1 MSIAAACTCLY
12 DRSQVDVQ
20 LDGQLISSTGV
31 SPMSVDALPSFYPAK
46 LRKTVLDM
54 AFAGSSVHIPCAFS
68 IIELL
73 AVLYRSFLRYPGDDP
88 LAPDRDYLVLSKGH
102 GVMAQ
107 YACLREKGWI
117 GEREITGYFSDGSN
131 LKGLSDSRI
140 TGLEVTSG
148 SLGHGFSVGVG
159 LALAA
164 QLKGT
169 RQNVYTIVG
178 DGELNEGAIW
188 EGAMFAAHHELAKFM
203 VIVDENGYQA
213 MGTTQEV
220 LNLGSI
226 ELKFASFG
234 FESVSVDGHDE
245 LAIETAIHQLRAST
259 NRSPKALIARTVK
272 GKGVPFMEN
281 NNSWHY
287 TRLNAETYARAVDAL
302 GAEI

>member
-1 MSIAAACTCLY
+1 
-12 DRSQVDVQ
+12 
-20 LDGQLISSTGV
+20 
-31 SPMSVDALPSFYPAK
+31 
-46 LRKTVLDM
+46 M

-68 IIELL
+68 IVELL
-73 AVLYRSFLRYPGDDP
+73 AVLYRSFLRYPGNNP

-117 GEREITGYFSDGSN
+117 SERDVTGYFSDGSH

-164 QLKGT
+164 QLKRS
-169 RQNVYTIVG
+169 RQSVYTIVG
-178 DGELNEGAIW
+178 DGELNEGPIW
-188 EGAMFAAHHELAKFM
+188 EGAMFAAHHNLSQFM
-203 VIVDENGYQA
+203 VIVDNNGYQA
-213 MGTTQEV
+213 MGSTREV
-220 LNLGSI
+220 LNMGSI
-226 ELKFASFG
+226 ESKFASFG
-234 FESVSVDGHDE
+234 FESASIDGHDE
-245 LAIETAIHQLRAST
+245 PAIQTAIQQLRAST
-259 NRSPKALIARTVK
+259 RRSPKALIARTVK

-287 TRLNAETYARAVDAL
+287 TRLNAETYAQAVGSL
-302 GAEI
+302 GSPKI